1 MNLIRNVTIIACYI
15 GIAISILD
23 FLTPSE
29 KLRKQI
35 KLIFSLVFLIAIAS
49 PILKGN
55 ISLELPAIQPVH
67 ESDEYMEVENTFN
80 ESLEFYFK
88 KNIKQA
94 LTQKLEVNGLSPK
107 EISVIVNKDENNCI
121 SISEVKIVLAVQDEK
136 LIQKAREIIQNELGN
151 VAVDVSE
158 MEEIKQNE

>member
-1 MNLIRNVTIIACYI
+1 MQRSLSSLSQLTEHLMHFYRITSYNVCY
-15 GIAISILD
+15 
-23 FLTPSE
+23 T
-29 KLRKQI
+29 KLLR
-35 KLIFSLVFLIAIAS
+35 
-49 PILKGN
+49 GN
-55 ISLELPAIQPVH
+55 ISLELPTIQPVH

-136 LIQKAREIIQNELGN
+136 LIQKAREIIKNELGT
-151 VAVDVSE
+151 
-158 MEEIKQNE
+158 